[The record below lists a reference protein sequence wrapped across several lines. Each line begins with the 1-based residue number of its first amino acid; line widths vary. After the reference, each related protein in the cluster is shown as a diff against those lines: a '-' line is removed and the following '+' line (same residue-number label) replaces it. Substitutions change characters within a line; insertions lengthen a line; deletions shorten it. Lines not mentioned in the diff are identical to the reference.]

1 MNVKTVVPSGV
12 VPTLCRMCETR
23 CAINVHIKNQV
34 LTDITP
40 FEGHPINRGRM
51 CPRGGATLDLFYH
64 MDRILTPLKRLDNG
78 SFKEIPY
85 EQALDEISEK
95 MTSLKKQFGARSVGV
110 WKGEGLGFHQQ
121 EGYARRFSHGFG
133 SPNYFSNDSACYNGR
148 YLGNHLVC
156 GFWNAIPEF
165 D

>member
-1 MNVKTVVPSGV
+1 MNVKTVVSSGV

-23 CAINVHIKNQV
+23 CAINVHIKNHV

-40 FEGHPINRGRM
+40 FEGHPINSGRM

-64 MDRILTPLKRLDNG
+64 TDRILTPLKRLDNG

-95 MTSLKKQFGARSVGV
+95 LTSLKNSS
-110 WKGEGLGFHQQ
+110 GLG
-121 EGYARRFSHGFG
+121 R
-133 SPNYFSNDSACYNGR
+133 
-148 YLGNHLVC
+148 
-156 GFWNAIPEF
+156 
-165 D
+165 